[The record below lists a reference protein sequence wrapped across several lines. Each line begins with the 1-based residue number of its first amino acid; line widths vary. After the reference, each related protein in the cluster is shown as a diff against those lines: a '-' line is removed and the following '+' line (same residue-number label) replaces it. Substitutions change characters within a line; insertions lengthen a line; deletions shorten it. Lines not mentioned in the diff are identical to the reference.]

1 MKDLIENPS
10 EDNLWAAVVAF
21 QKYPF
26 RTVSGLPF
34 KYEIK
39 KGKNGDYN
47 KELIVDRRSESKS
60 IVWSSVVLAFKKALE
75 KQGKVVERPKALGD
89 IRGISYIY
97 PMLYRFGVIEAPE
110 KNAIKMQL
118 KGQ

>member
-1 MKDLIENPS
+1 MHYKVFLDTNIYDATNYSFRNDLFMQMRNYAESGMLEMQICS
-10 EDNLWAAVVAF
+10 VV
-21 QKYPF
+21 KNEVC
-26 RTVSGLPF
+26 RH
-34 KYEIK
+34 IK
-39 KGKNGDYN
+39 NKIKGT
-47 KELIVDRRSESKS
+47 
-60 IVWSSVVLAFKKALE
+60 VVLAFKKALE